1 MDGKNKAGHTT
12 SNNPAIATNNSIGN
26 TMPTSNIN
34 SKEIETA
41 IRSGA
46 SMGVVTSKNE
56 FDTEPLYRESRSL
69 LKTTARA
76 VGRERDG
83 KQLSLFV
90 MPEFQDRELNRT
102 NYPQKAG
109 VLMQFIMKEWQ
120 LRPKDNNGYLVIE
133 NLQAVADT
141 VNTTTQKL
149 KIYLLMLGGYTYP
162 ITKTRVDGK
171 TGRKITTFSQE
182 QLFKI
187 EVDYYTDDLDLSNGN
202 KVGTSLVSFIKNT
215 PVKEVR
221 VRPCDTLINNI
232 NGDKRGVGLGYI
244 LATENTATI
253 GLLMGS
259 WAYKLFCLSGGE
271 KPTYKIG
278 WANLLERLGVSK
290 EDITKQGKPRI
301 RKQIEQGL
309 DELRDKGHLEY
320 WKFNKERDLYSW
332 KYTDMYLRHK
342 DRNKKDGK

>member
-1 MDGKNKAGHTT
+1 MGDKRKTGHTT
-12 SNNPAIATNNSIGN
+12 SNNPANTTNNSIGN
-26 TMPTSNIN
+26 TLPTSNISN
-34 SKEIETA
+34 KELEA
-41 IRSGA
+41 VVKSGVSIGA
-46 SMGVVTSKNE
+46 VTSKSE
-56 FDTEPLYRESRSL
+56 FNKEVLYKESRSL
-69 LKTTARA
+69 LKTTARS

-83 KQLSLFV
+83 TQLSLFV
-90 MPEFQDRELNRT
+90 IPEFQDRELNRS

-120 LRPKDNNGYLVIE
+120 LRPKDSNGYLVIE

-162 ITKTRVDGK
+162 IMKTRIDGK
-171 TGRKITTFSQE
+171 TGRKVTTFSQE

-187 EVDYYTDDLDLSNGN
+187 EVDYYTDNLDISVEN
-202 KVGTSLVSFIKNT
+202 KVGTSLVSFVKNA

-221 VRPCDTLINNI
+221 IKPCDTLINNI
-232 NGDKRGVGLGYI
+232 SGEKRGVGLGYV
-244 LATENTATI
+244 LATEDTATI
-253 GLLMGS
+253 GLGLGT

-278 WANLLERLGVSK
+278 WSNLIEKLGVSK
-290 EDITKQGKPRI
+290 EDLTKQGKPRI

-320 WKFNKERDLYSW
+320 WKFNKERELYDW

-342 DRNKKDGK
+342 DGVKKLTQ